1 MIDLRSDTVT
11 QPSAEMR
18 SAMASAIVGDDV
30 LGDDPTVIELER
42 RTAEILGKKAAL
54 YTPSGTMAN
63 QIAIRL
69 HTTPG
74 DEVICDE
81 TAHIYNYEAGAPAV
95 LSGVL
100 TKLLKGERGIFS
112 AEDVEAALRPK
123 NDHFAP
129 TSLVVLENTSNR
141 GGGSVWP
148 IENIRGIRELCRD
161 RKIALHLDGA
171 RLWNASTAVGIA
183 EKEYA
188 SFFDTVAVCFSKGLG
203 APVGSALA
211 GDAET
216 IALARRYRKMLG
228 GGMRQSGIIAAGALF
243 ALESNRA
250 RILDDHQ
257 NAKLLAS
264 RIAEIPGIVLDPDS
278 VETNIVI
285 FAVETMTAETLRI
298 ELEKHGVRILTTGP
312 NTLRAVTNLMVTRED
327 IEITISAF
335 REIFGVE
342 VKT

>member
-1 MIDLRSDTVT
+1 MIDLRSDTIT
-11 QPSAEMR
+11 KPSAEMR
-18 SAMASAIVGDDV
+18 SAMASAVVGDDV

-42 RTAEILGKKAAL
+42 RTAEILGKEAAL

-69 HTTPG
+69 HTNPG

-112 AEDVEAALRPK
+112 AEDIEAVLRPP
-123 NDHFAP
+123 NVHFAP

-148 IENIRGIRELCRD
+148 IENIRGIRDLCLVRG
-161 RKIALHLDGA
+161 ISLHLDGA
-171 RLWNASTAVGIA
+171 RLWNASAASGIS
-183 EKEYA
+183 EMEYA
-188 SFFDTVAVCFSKGLG
+188 SCFDTVAVCFSKGLG
-203 APVGSALA
+203 SPVGSALV

-216 IALARRYRKMLG
+216 IDRARRYRKMFG
-228 GGMRQSGIIAAGALF
+228 GGMRQAGIIAAGALY
-243 ALESNRA
+243 ALENNRT
-250 RILDDHQ
+250 RIVDDHQ
-257 NAKLLAS
+257 NAKLLAAG
-264 RIAEIPGIVLDPDS
+264 IAKLPGIVLDPDS

-285 FAVETMTAETLRI
+285 FGIETMPAEELRL
-298 ELEKHGVRILTTGP
+298 ELERLGVRVLTTGAKS
-312 NTLRAVTNLMVTRED
+312 LRAVTSLMVTRED
-327 IEITISAF
+327 IENTVAAFDTIC
-335 REIFGVE
+335 G
-342 VKT
+342 

>member
-1 MIDLRSDTVT
+1 MIDLRSDTIT

-18 SAMASAIVGDDV
+18 QAIASAKVGDDV

-42 RTAEILGKKAAL
+42 RTAEILGKEAAL

-69 HTTPG
+69 HTNPG

-100 TKLLKGERGIFS
+100 IKLLKGERGIYS
-112 AEDVEAALRPK
+112 AKDIEAALRPK

-129 TSLVVLENTSNR
+129 TSLVVVENTSNR

-148 IENIRGIRELCRD
+148 IENIQGIWELCRD

-171 RLWNASTAVGIA
+171 RLWNASAASEVS
-183 EKEYA
+183 EMEYA
-188 SFFDTVAVCFSKGLG
+188 RCFDTVAVCFSKGLG

-211 GDAET
+211 GDADT
-216 IALARRYRKMLG
+216 IARARRYRKMLG
-228 GGMRQSGIIAAGALF
+228 GGMRQAGIIAAGALY
-243 ALESNRA
+243 ALENNRA
-250 RILDDHQ
+250 RIIEDHD
-257 NAKLLAS
+257 NAKLLAAG
-264 RIAEIPGIVLDPDS
+264 IAGLPGIVLDS
-278 VETNIVI
+278 ETVETNIVI
-285 FAVETMTAETLRI
+285 FEIETMSAEKLRAG
-298 ELEKHGVRILTTGP
+298 LEERGVRILTTGP
-312 NTLRAVTNLMVTRED
+312 KSLRAVTSLMVTNKD
-327 IEITISAF
+327 IEETILVF
-335 REIFGVE
+335 KQICG
-342 VKT
+342 T